1 MKNIYNQVYSHDT
14 EVDLTHKINTSEL
27 NNWIAHL
34 QYTKKELNHLVAISN
49 GILEGKFADSFEEK
63 HNENYDFLNLL
74 TSYKNS
80 RDSITECE
88 DTECDMA
95 FISDHENFRKGYTY
109 YLENYRKIKD
119 SFFEELRAAIT
130 SKK

>member
-1 MKNIYNQVYSHDT
+1 M
-14 EVDLTHKINTSEL
+14 
-27 NNWIAHL
+27 
-34 QYTKKELNHLVAISN
+34 AISN

-95 FISDHENFRKGYTY
+95 FISDHENFRQGYTY

-119 SFFEELRAAIT
+119 SFFEELTAAIT